1 MASEPLKSTD
11 PIERSPEEA
20 AREQLKHAL
29 SHLQRAV
36 QQRLKDASA
45 AEAAA
50 QDDTKWRET
59 IDALEAETRSLKSEN
74 ARLGEALKSVE
85 ERPDQTSDTL
95 HLTDAI
101 NDVADAL
108 DEAIASVE
116 KILKG

>member
-1 MASEPLKSTD
+1 MASEPLKSTS

-36 QQRLKDASA
+36 QQRLKDAA
-45 AEAAA
+45 TAEAAA
-50 QDDTKWRET
+50 QDNTKWQET

-74 ARLGEALKSVE
+74 TRLAESLKSVE
-85 ERPDQTSDTL
+85 DRPIEGVDTS

-101 NDVADAL
+101 NDVAGAL